1 MKTRPLGLLAKKE
14 VFLFHSKKN
23 LNMQYHSI
31 FPFIVNRIKIV
42 GVSYSLYI

>member
-23 LNMQYHSI
+23 LNMQYHLI

-42 GVSYSLYI
+42 GVSYSL